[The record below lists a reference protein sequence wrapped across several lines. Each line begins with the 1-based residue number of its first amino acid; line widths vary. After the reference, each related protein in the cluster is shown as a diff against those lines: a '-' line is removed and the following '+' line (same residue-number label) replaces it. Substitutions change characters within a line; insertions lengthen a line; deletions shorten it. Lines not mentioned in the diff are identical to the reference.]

1 MNTQS
6 VAFVAGRSGGHI
18 IPALTFAQT
27 IKKNDPQTNIILIST
42 ATSLDQHIMQQH
54 GGIIDQHHMIKLPN
68 IKFLNPFKLFSF
80 LIRAKLAFI
89 KSISILKAAKPQRII
104 GLGGSICV
112 PVCLAAWFL
121 RIPIELYDFDA
132 RPGKATRFLA
142 RYAQTIYL
150 CFEQAKQHLPAA
162 KCTLINYPIRFEP
175 ALTTIPAQAAR
186 AHLRLMPNKK
196 TIFINGGSQGSAF
209 INQCMKEWLELN
221 PHLYSLIQ
229 IIHQTGNHNHQEWA
243 NFYKDA
249 EIPAITFTYHHD
261 MAPFYAAAD
270 VIICRAGAG
279 SLFEAL
285 FFKKPCI
292 TIPLETTS
300 TNHQRDNARTLAHK
314 YPELITM
321 LCQQEIKQD
330 NMALFRLL
338 NKYIYTQP
346 SAPQLYSSGKLLHMQ

>member
-6 VAFVAGRSGGHI
+6 IIFVAGRSGGHI
-18 IPALTFAQT
+18 IPALTLAHT
-27 IKKNDPQTNIILIST
+27 IKKNDPLAHIILIST
-42 ATSLDQHIMQQH
+42 ATPLDKQIMQEDD
-54 GGIIDQHHMIKLPN
+54 GSINQHHLIKLANVNFFNPL
-68 IKFLNPFKLFSF
+68 KLTVFLFQTT
-80 LIRAKLAFI
+80 RAFI
-89 KSISILKAAKPQRII
+89 KSIRILRTAKPERVI
-104 GLGGSICV
+104 GMGGSLCI
-112 PVCLAAWFL
+112 PVCFAAWCL

-150 CFEQAKQHLPAA
+150 CFEQAKQYLPAD
-162 KCTLINYPIRFEP
+162 KCQLIEYPIRFDP
-175 ALTTIPAQAAR
+175 ALIAISAPVAR
-186 AHLRLMPNKK
+186 AHLNLMPNKK

-221 PHLYSLIQ
+221 PHLHSLIQ
-229 IIHQTGNHNHQEWA
+229 VIHQTGNHNQQEWA
-243 NFYKDA
+243 NFYKQA
-249 EIPAITFTYHHD
+249 EIPAITFAYHHE

-292 TIPLETTS
+292 TIPLETASTS
-300 TNHQRDNARTLAHK
+300 HQRDNARALAHQ

-321 LCQQEIKQD
+321 LCQQEFKHD
-330 NMALFRLL
+330 NMILFRPL
-338 NKYIYTQP
+338 NKYIYANP
-346 SAPQLYSSGKLLHMQ
+346 NAPHLYSSGKLVHMQ